1 MDKKQLDTMNAGERD
16 LLRAVYGRK
25 LGGLDEEEL
34 VELHNRVRRAR
45 NKYSKLYRRQSA
57 ARVKKDKSRGKASS
71 ANTRTALKAEVFE
84 DALATVSRRLARV
97 AWQTSDQL
105 KKERLKAARDARS
118 PKASAGKSGKSG
130 KGNAKAKASGKALP
144 RAKKKQRTGASERAS
159 AQARAAT
166 RKGQAKRASK
176 K

>member
-1 MDKKQLDTMNAGERD
+1 MDKKQLDMMNAGERD

-118 PKASAGKSGKSG
+118 PKGSASKSGKA
-130 KGNAKAKASGKALP
+130 KAKAKASGKALP
-144 RAKKKQRTGASERAS
+144 REKKKQRTGASERAS